1 MNPQTKI
8 IAVYGSLRKNMG
20 NHGLISHS
28 TLLETTTVSLPYKM
42 ISLGGF
48 PGLIKSD
55 QNNEITIELYEVDDT
70 TYKRVERLEGYPS
83 FYDKHNF
90 SLKGYEKPIE
100 IYVLNETDKY
110 YSKFGSTEEHISD
123 WTKYKMK

>member
-55 QNNEITIELYEVDDT
+55 QNNEITIELYEVDDA

-100 IYVLNETDKY
+100 IYVLNEKDGY
-110 YSKFGSTEEHISD
+110 YSKYGKENTHILD
-123 WTKYKMK
+123 WVKYKMK